1 MLYCCI
7 HDVQTSFAD
16 QLKRLAVQGLIH
28 QFAPQQAYAPVPQ
41 VNVHNM
47 ISTDAHAAAA
57 TEQSNSQESNIV
69 TKVKNTIK
77 QARANLIPLLIGGAA
92 ALLLHNHLPILKRKF
107 QALPLSCI
115 VCQCRD
121 SCFS

>member
-1 MLYCCI
+1 MLWQ
-7 HDVQTSFAD
+7 HSLTGSPT
-16 QLKRLAVQGLIH
+16 GL
-28 QFAPQQAYAPVPQ
+28 Q

-57 TEQSNSQESNIV
+57 TEQNSTQQNSIV

-92 ALLLHNHLPILKRKF
+92 ALLLHNHLPVLKRTLLLHVLYRLF
-107 QALPLSCI
+107 CTHLLPFPGLQSVVLLVAASLCSVI
-115 VCQCRD
+115 MHA
-121 SCFS
+121 